1 MDCSSIY
8 EPEPDVAGQA
18 VSNIKKPPHFLPNL
32 IQKTKEKLIWKNRQV
47 FIAFLAHTV
56 IFLFLALV
64 ITPIVQIHLPL
75 VPSSDYE
82 IGEVGGL
89 AYGYVELR
97 RRPEENMGVI
107 EFDTLRIEPAPLN
120 PFAVISISPQTGIRP
135 ASTRLQRPRRMVYR
149 CYCKEAIESTYTSR
163 YIAGV
168 AFAVTAF
175 VKHDSISYYHLR
187 VIYCLLALNTTIGL
201 VTNFGTASK
210 IKFLL
215 GISRKSGLKWKM
227 IDLVLPCNM
236 IILFGFSVYL
246 FCKKDGKLSDCY
258 KHRLGP
264 AVGTLVWFLLL
275 AIVSYGGGPAR
286 SALQHVWFSILVSGF
301 VAFQGW
307 QIQDLA
313 RTFRTKAREP
323 GKPDERSFTVGQI
336 LVLFMIVP
344 LISDFSAA
352 LIGIAS
358 SHFFQFERVFLLK
371 CWAAD
376 LRKFEK
382 NNWRNGLRSFINL
395 FLVLFPDFLRNFWD
409 DTCAA
414 IQRTF
419 RFLQLP
425 IAAIRVLASK
435 FCQIGSS
442 CTELSHI
449 NLEIAL

>member
-18 VSNIKKPPHFLPNL
+18 VSNIKKPPHYLP
-32 IQKTKEKLIWKNRQV
+32 QKTKEKLIWTNRQV

-56 IFLFLALV
+56 IFIFLALV
-64 ITPIVQIHLPL
+64 ITPIVQIYLPL

-89 AYGYVELR
+89 A
-97 RRPEENMGVI
+97 
-107 EFDTLRIEPAPLN
+107 
-120 PFAVISISPQTGIRP
+120 ISISPQIGIRP

-149 CYCKEAIESTYTSR
+149 CYCQEAIESTYTSR

-187 VIYCLLALNTTIGL
+187 VIYCLLALNTTVGL

-215 GISRKSGLKWKM
+215 GVGRKSGLKWKM

-246 FCKKDGKLSDCY
+246 FCKKDEKLSDCY

-275 AIVSYGGGPAR
+275 AIVSYRGGPAR

-313 RTFRTKAREP
+313 RTFRKKAPEP
-323 GKPDERSFTVGQI
+323 GKPDERSFTIGQI

-344 LISDFSAA
+344 LIGDFSAA
-352 LIGIAS
+352 LIGIAPS
-358 SHFFQFERVFLLK
+358 NFFQFARVFLLK

-376 LRKFEK
+376 LRKFET
-382 NNWRNGLRSFINL
+382 NNWRNGFRSFINL
-395 FLVLFPDFLRNFWD
+395 FLVLFPYFLRNFWD

-419 RFLQLP
+419 RFLQRP
-425 IAAIRVLASK
+425 ISAIRALASK
-435 FCQIGSS
+435 FCLIGSS